1 MVKSLLP
8 SYRLTQSSLDT
19 LADAITKGSAFA
31 PRVDAEGFCR
41 LQPLSAGALPD
52 QALSSFVPLKKMF
65 LPPREKLWSFQSGQF
80 SALEQPEPFAVVG
93 VPLCD
98 LQALWYLDQ
107 VFAEDLPYQ
116 KRRTRSLVVATPCE
130 PLPECRCDPQLM
142 PVAGDLFLEQKR
154 AWALSPAGDALLRS
168 CGADGAADK
177 PLPWPTTS
185 PEKRPLL
192 TEEQLRSSSDAAIWT
207 EAAQSCLACG
217 ACSVVCPTCYCFD
230 LLDETATDG
239 SVTRNRRWDNCF
251 FAEHAKVAGGHD
263 FRPGS
268 SNRLHFRLEHKFF
281 GFGELQ
287 GQNSCVGCGRCRK
300 VCPVDIDLDQIA
312 AKLGGEEL
320 S

>member
-1 MVKSLLP
+1 MIESLLP

-19 LADAITKGSAFA
+19 LADAITKLSAFA
-31 PRVDAEGFCR
+31 PQVDADGFCR
-41 LQPLSAGALPD
+41 LQPLSARVLPG

-80 SALEQPEPFAVVG
+80 SELEQPEPFAVVG

-98 LQALWYLDQ
+98 LQGLWYLDQ
-107 VFAEDLPYQ
+107 VFADDLPYQ
-116 KRRTRSLVVATPCE
+116 KRRARSLVVAMPCD
-130 PLPECRCDPQLM
+130 PMPECRCNPQLM
-142 PVAGDLFLEQKR
+142 PVAGDLFLEQQR

-168 CGADGAADK
+168 CGAGGEADK
-177 PLPWPTTS
+177 LLPWPTAC
-185 PEKRPLL
+185 PERRPLL
-192 TEEQLRSSSDAAIWT
+192 TEEQFRSSADAAIWA
-207 EAAQSCLACG
+207 EAAQGCLSCG

-239 SVTRNRRWDNCF
+239 TVTRSRHWDNCF

-263 FRPGS
+263 FRPGRA
-268 SNRLHFRLEHKFF
+268 NRLRFRMEHKFF
-281 GFGELQ
+281 GFGALH
-287 GQNSCVGCGRCRK
+287 GQNACVGCGRCRK
-300 VCPVDIDLDQIA
+300 VCPVDIDLDEIA